1 MPLRNNLQKDFPL
14 KGSDFQ
20 NKMKDKHE
28 TKMDK
33 EDKELSVVLNLWT
46 PTG

>member
-1 MPLRNNLQKDFPL
+1 MSLRNNLQKFPL
-14 KGSDFQ
+14 KNLDFQ

-33 EDKELSVVLNLWT
+33 QDKELSEVLNLWT
-46 PTG
+46 PTS